1 MSTVVRRGTT
11 VNDPESPSQN
21 NNIHIANTDL
31 EIQQQQKQQQQ
42 QQQQTDQLNININK
56 STTSSSLDTE
66 SNDDGDNVIHISS
79 TTKNDNSISQT
90 GLGVLALLAF
100 QNCFKN
106 LLMRFVMKDN
116 PKFLFSTAVI
126 TVELLKLFFS
136 ASYFVGYLK
145 QFLASI
151 YRFIFV
157 DDKRNSFLLSVPAS
171 CYIIQMTLEYVAF
184 ANIDAASFSVLVQLK
199 VLSTALFF
207 KLVLGKR
214 MMMKQVLS
222 LVILTVGVMLC
233 NMSNSTNGNSG
244 IISGDQLTGIL
255 ATLGKS

>member
-21 NNIHIANTDL
+21 NNNIHIANTDL
-31 EIQQQQKQQQQ
+31 EIQQQQQQE

-56 STTSSSLDTE
+56 STTSSSLDAA

-136 ASYFVGYLK
+136 ASYIVGYQK
-145 QFLASI
+145 QSLASI